1 MEKKRERKMKAES
14 KQVKMKNYKKA
25 HERCEICGHY
35 ATTVHHILPVSLGGE
50 NEDYNFIALCE
61 ECHGKAHKYGISKSY
76 LIKYAQR
83 KRKRDIQIDH
93 IGLLK
98 YIDLQCEDYYA
109 QASDIIKMI
118 NEYADMTD
126 VQRNCIKTEYDIKE
140 MMAKKENK

>member
-1 MEKKRERKMKAES
+1 MEQKRQKPKGDVNKM
-14 KQVKMKNYKKA
+14 NRYKKA

-76 LIKYAQR
+76 LIKYAQS
-83 KRKRDIQIDH
+83 KRKRDTQIDH

-98 YIDLQCEDYYA
+98 YIDLECEDYYA

-126 VQRNCIKTEYDIKE
+126 DQRKRIKTKYDVRE
-140 MMAKKENK
+140 MMAKEKENET